1 MKTESSASPGFLG
14 SLRALGDSLLAAV
27 HDRVSLVGF
36 ELREEKLRLIRIG
49 FWIAAVVFTGVLAIS
64 FISIALVCL
73 FWETARIAVLG
84 GLALA
89 YAGAFVAT
97 CVAFRRFLARQPQSF
112 ASTLRE
118 LDRDRSCFHEE
129 S

>member
-1 MKTESSASPGFLG
+1 MQTESSASPGLLG
-14 SLRALGDSLLAAV
+14 SLRTLGDNLLAGL
-27 HDRVSLVGF
+27 HDRIRLVGF
-36 ELREEKLRLIRIG
+36 ELQEEKYRLIQII

-64 FISIALVCL
+64 FVSIALVYL
-73 FWETARIAVLG
+73 FWENARLAVLG
-84 GLALA
+84 GLALV

-118 LDRDRSCFHEE
+118 LDRDRACFHDK

>member
-1 MKTESSASPGFLG
+1 MQTGSPASPGLLG
-14 SLRALGDSLLAAV
+14 SLRALGDGLLAGV
-27 HDRVSLVGF
+27 HDRIRLVGF
-36 ELREEKLRLIRIG
+36 ELQEEKIRLIRIM
-49 FWIAAVVFTGVLAIS
+49 FWITAVVFTGMLAVS
-64 FISIALVCL
+64 FVSIALVYL
-73 FWETARIAVLG
+73 FWESARFAVLG